1 MIEMLLAIP
10 FAMAVGAAVTLVLP
24 PPRRLRHRLRPYI
37 HAQAAAL
44 GKAVADPARPRVP
57 IAARLGAALDTVG
70 AEALALKLRQARLF
84 VDVPTD
90 RQVDVYH
97 TRQLVATIAGLAL
110 GAGAAAALGL
120 STVASLL
127 LIGLG
132 ALAGGTRMRGKLE
145 RALEE
150 RRVRLRI
157 EIYTVNQ
164 LLAMRVRVGGGVLQA
179 VQHVVRRGVGE
190 VAGELAEVMRAVRS
204 GVAAADALA
213 EAAKRTPEPY
223 AARTYWLLATA
234 HERGSDLAAGLLALS
249 EDVREARREA
259 MRRAATKRRA
269 ATLIPTIAI
278 LAPVMLLFVA
288 APLPSIVFGGL

>member
-1 MIEMLLAIP
+1 MIELLLSIP
-10 FAMAVGAAVTLVLP
+10 LAVALGAAVVLVHP

-37 HAQAAAL
+37 HAPAAAL
-44 GKAVADPARPRVP
+44 GAAVVDPTRSQVP
-57 IAARLGAALDTVG
+57 LAARLGAALDTIG
-70 AEALALKLRQARLF
+70 PDALALKLRQARLF
-84 VDVPTD
+84 PDVPVD
-90 RQVDVYH
+90 RQVATYH
-97 TRQLVATIAGLAL
+97 TRQLMATIVGLAL
-110 GAGAAAALGL
+110 GAGAAGALGL
-120 STVASLL
+120 STAASLL

-132 ALAGGTRMRGKLE
+132 AVAGGTRMRGKLE

-157 EIYTVNQ
+157 EIYTINQ

-179 VQHVVRRGVGE
+179 VQHIVRRGTGE
-190 VAGELAEVMRAVRS
+190 VAGELADVMRAVRS
-204 GVAAADALA
+204 GVAAAEALA

-223 AARTYWLLATA
+223 AARTYWLLSTA